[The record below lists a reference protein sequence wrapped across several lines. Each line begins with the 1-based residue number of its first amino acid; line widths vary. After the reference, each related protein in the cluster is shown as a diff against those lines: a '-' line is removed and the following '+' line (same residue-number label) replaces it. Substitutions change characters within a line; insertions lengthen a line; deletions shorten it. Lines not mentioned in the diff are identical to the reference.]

1 MIPRRGPAAL
11 LPPLGGLLAGAVLW
25 ETASRTADAAFLPPL
40 TRVLARLTELT
51 ADGRILPSL
60 LSSVLNLVL
69 GLAVS
74 LAAGLTLGTLM
85 GRYRAAEA
93 ALGIYMYALLTA
105 PSLVFAPVFF
115 SLFGPGRTSIVA
127 VVVMYSLFVIVI
139 TTASAVR
146 GVPAQLLEMGRVYG
160 AGERQL
166 LFRVVLPAALP
177 MAMAGIRLGVGR
189 AVAGMINGEMFIAV
203 VGLGR
208 LLTEAGGSFDSAT
221 VLAVLLV
228 VVAVALVAIGITHWV
243 DRRLTGWLPET
254 SRT

>member
-1 MIPRRGPAAL
+1 MTRRHGPSAL
-11 LPPLGGLLAGAVLW
+11 LPPLSGLLAGGVLW
-25 ETASRTADAAFLPPL
+25 EIVAHTADAAFLPPL
-40 TRVLARLTELT
+40 TKVLARLAELT
-51 ADGRILPSL
+51 ADGKILPSL
-60 LSSVLNLVL
+60 LSSVINLGL

-74 LAAGLTLGTLM
+74 LALGLTLGTLM
-85 GRYRAAEA
+85 GRYRTVEA

-160 AGERQL
+160 AGERHL
-166 LFRVVLPAALP
+166 LFNIVLPAALP

-203 VGLGR
+203 VGLGQI
-208 LLTEAGGSFDSAT
+208 LTEAGGSFDSTT

-228 VVAVALVAIGITHWV
+228 VVTVALVAIGITHWA
-243 DRRLTGWLPET
+243 DRRLNGWLPET